1 MPLFLDFLLL
11 PLFSRFL
18 SDETIDFFPLWPLP
32 SVCTIQWWTP
42 GCDRGNGSGPPSPG
56 GAQQRQ
62 GRRQVLVDGLR
73 RLWWGQQ
80 HRGVVV
86 LSLCLIPSKIIKN
99 KDLGGTKNYI
109 KYSRSSKKEL
119 FDEKRSKS
127 DERVTL
133 EPTLFLSIIHYSY
146 LLFMV
151 SRSAWLSPVQSCTLE
166 IKNL

>member
-1 MPLFLDFLLL
+1 M
-11 PLFSRFL
+11 
-18 SDETIDFFPLWPLP
+18 
-32 SVCTIQWWTP
+32 
-42 GCDRGNGSGPPSPG
+42 
-56 GAQQRQ
+56 
-62 GRRQVLVDGLR
+62 
-73 RLWWGQQ
+73 
-80 HRGVVV
+80 VV

-119 FDEKRSKS
+119 VDEKRSKS